1 MIGETTRDKPTLLFE
16 VDVLS
21 ARRLF
26 ILSGLPR
33 SGPGLCDVNARFSAQ
48 KWIRNRIEGLIIS
61 SSDRLRESVAWGICQ
76 M

>member
-1 MIGETTRDKPTLLFE
+1 
-16 VDVLS
+16 
-21 ARRLF
+21 
-26 ILSGLPR
+26 LPR